1 MKTSRFS
8 ILTVA
13 ALALAAFAGT
23 AVAAPDILAQAWA
36 VLTDPVAIGAVLAWG
51 PMVRNLQAQHT
62 AEVDGMTKIAAILN
76 ERDLTAE
83 EQAQYDGHKAKA
95 ASLKARVN
103 TAMEAEAASAGLA
116 PIEPGAGNQGGGRS
130 EGSVTLPAGARIETQ
145 ENGDADPQR
154 GFRTMGDFLM
164 SVRGAAVNVRT
175 GVSMDRRLAALYRG
189 EPQAAAPSTYGNE
202 GTGADGGFLVPPS
215 YSQRIF
221 QLSLEEQALLPM
233 TDDLPVEGNGM
244 SLPKD
249 ETTPWGAN
257 GVRAYWQNE
266 AGAGTQTKPVF
277 GRTDFRLKKL
287 LALVPVTEEL
297 LADATALGA
306 YFQGAA
312 ARSIRWKT
320 DEAICYGNGAG
331 QPPGRVQQPGG
342 HHRGQGCW
350 PADRHAVDH
359 QPGQH
364 DQPAAR
370 RQLRQRGLDA
380 EQRRSARAVHADARQ
395 LPDLPA
401 RRQPGRWP
409 AGLALRHAA
418 GPPHRGHA
426 ARQEL
431 QLAGRRDAGRLA
443 AVPVDH
449 QGRRHPD
456 GDVDAPVLRRRRD
469 RVPLHLPGGRCAE
482 AGRADLAGQRQRHDV
497 AVHPARRPLIVCNT
511 EPTERNLNHELECSP

>member
-36 VLTDPVAIGAVLAWG
+36 VLTDPVAIGSVLAWG
-51 PMVRNLQAQHT
+51 PMVRNLQAQHA

-116 PIEPGAGNQGGGRS
+116 PIEPGAGNQGGGRG

-202 GTGADGGFLVPPS
+202 GNGADGGFLVPPS

-331 QPPGRVQQPGG
+331 QPLGAFNSPAVITVVKDAGQLTGTLSTTNLANMISRLPAGSYGNAVWMLNNDVLPALFTLTLGNYPIYLPAGSPVGGLQGSPYGTLLGRPIAVTQHAKSFSSQGDVMLADWRQYQSITKAGG
-342 HHRGQGCW
+342 IQTATSMHLYF
-350 PADRHAVDH
+350 D
-359 QPGQH
+359 
-364 DQPAAR
+364 
-370 RQLRQRGLDA
+370 
-380 EQRRSARAVHADARQ
+380 ADATAFRSTFRVDGA
-395 LPDLPA
+395 PK
-401 RRQPGRWP
+401 
-409 AGLALRHAA
+409 
-418 GPPHRGHA
+418 
-426 ARQEL
+426 
-431 QLAGRRDAGRLA
+431 LA
-443 AVPVDH
+443 APIS
-449 QGRRHPD
+449 
-456 GDVDAPVLRRRRD
+456 
-469 RVPLHLPGGRCAE
+469 
-482 AGRADLAGQRQRHDV
+482 
-497 AVHPARRPLIVCNT
+497 PANGSAT
-511 EPTERNLNHELECSP
+511 MSPFIQLGAR

>member
-51 PMVRNLQAQHT
+51 PMVRNLQAQHA

-116 PIEPGAGNQGGGRS
+116 PIEPGAGNQGGGRG

-202 GTGADGGFLVPPS
+202 GNGADGGFLVPPS

-331 QPPGRVQQPGG
+331 QPLGAFNSPAVITVVKDAGQLTGTLSTTNLANMISRLPAGSYGNAVWMLNNDVLPALFTLTLGNYPIYLPAGSPVGGLQGSPYGTLLGRPIAVTQHAKSFSSQGDVMLADWRQYQSITKAGG
-342 HHRGQGCW
+342 IQTATSMHLYF
-350 PADRHAVDH
+350 D
-359 QPGQH
+359 
-364 DQPAAR
+364 
-370 RQLRQRGLDA
+370 
-380 EQRRSARAVHADARQ
+380 ADATAFRSTFRVDGA
-395 LPDLPA
+395 PK
-401 RRQPGRWP
+401 
-409 AGLALRHAA
+409 
-418 GPPHRGHA
+418 
-426 ARQEL
+426 
-431 QLAGRRDAGRLA
+431 LA
-443 AVPVDH
+443 APIS
-449 QGRRHPD
+449 
-456 GDVDAPVLRRRRD
+456 
-469 RVPLHLPGGRCAE
+469 
-482 AGRADLAGQRQRHDV
+482 
-497 AVHPARRPLIVCNT
+497 PANGSAT
-511 EPTERNLNHELECSP
+511 MSPFIQLGAR

>member
-36 VLTDPVAIGAVLAWG
+36 VLTDPVAIGSVLAWG
-51 PMVRNLQAQHT
+51 PMVRNLQAQHA

-83 EQAQYDGHKAKA
+83 EQAQYEGHKAKA

-116 PIEPGAGNQGGGRS
+116 PIEPGAGNQGGGRG

-175 GVSMDRRLAALYRG
+175 GVAMDRRLAALYRG

-202 GTGADGGFLVPPS
+202 GNGADGGFLVPPS

-312 ARSIRWKT
+312 ARSIRWKS

-331 QPPGRVQQPGG
+331 QPLGAFNSPAVITVAKDAGQLTGTLSTTNLANMISRLPAGSYGNAVWMLNNDVLPALFTLTLGNYPIYLPAGSPVGGLQGSPYGTLLGRPIAVTQHAKSFSSQGDVMLADWRQYQSITKAGG
-342 HHRGQGCW
+342 IQTATSMHLYF
-350 PADRHAVDH
+350 D
-359 QPGQH
+359 
-364 DQPAAR
+364 
-370 RQLRQRGLDA
+370 
-380 EQRRSARAVHADARQ
+380 ADATAFRSTFRVDGA
-395 LPDLPA
+395 PK
-401 RRQPGRWP
+401 
-409 AGLALRHAA
+409 
-418 GPPHRGHA
+418 
-426 ARQEL
+426 
-431 QLAGRRDAGRLA
+431 LA
-443 AVPVDH
+443 APIS
-449 QGRRHPD
+449 
-456 GDVDAPVLRRRRD
+456 
-469 RVPLHLPGGRCAE
+469 
-482 AGRADLAGQRQRHDV
+482 
-497 AVHPARRPLIVCNT
+497 PANGSAT
-511 EPTERNLNHELECSP
+511 MSPFIQLGAR

>member
-51 PMVRNLQAQHT
+51 PMVRNLQAQHA

-116 PIEPGAGNQGGGRS
+116 PIEPGAGNQGGGRG

-202 GTGADGGFLVPPS
+202 GNGADGGFLVPPS

-287 LALVPVTEEL
+287 LALVPVSEEL

-312 ARSIRWKT
+312 ARSMRWKT

-331 QPPGRVQQPGG
+331 QPLGAFNSPAVITVVKDAGQLTGTLSTTNLANMISRLPAGSYGNAVWMLNNDVLPALFTLTLGNYPIYLPAGSPVGGLQGSPYGTLLGRPIVVTQHAKSFSSQGDVMLADWRQYQSITKAGG
-342 HHRGQGCW
+342 IQTATSMHLYF
-350 PADRHAVDH
+350 D
-359 QPGQH
+359 
-364 DQPAAR
+364 
-370 RQLRQRGLDA
+370 
-380 EQRRSARAVHADARQ
+380 ADATAFRSTFRVDGA
-395 LPDLPA
+395 PK
-401 RRQPGRWP
+401 
-409 AGLALRHAA
+409 
-418 GPPHRGHA
+418 
-426 ARQEL
+426 
-431 QLAGRRDAGRLA
+431 LA
-443 AVPVDH
+443 APIS
-449 QGRRHPD
+449 
-456 GDVDAPVLRRRRD
+456 
-469 RVPLHLPGGRCAE
+469 
-482 AGRADLAGQRQRHDV
+482 
-497 AVHPARRPLIVCNT
+497 PANGSAT
-511 EPTERNLNHELECSP
+511 MSPFIQLGAR